1 MVFKLNQLELTSA
14 GPTSV
19 GEQVSRGSFVSN
31 NIHLVPVFCESSV
44 QSFFSVF
51 ERIATALQW
60 PQDMWGVM
68 LLCKFTGK
76 AQEACSGLSRQDSLV
91 YEKIKS
97 AVLQAYELVPEAYRQ
112 HFRGLELAHGQC
124 YLDFAREKAK
134 LFDRWCSA
142 SQVNDVGSIRELM
155 LVEDFKNSVP
165 ESIAFYLS
173 EQRVSTLQQAATLA
187 DEFKLTHKAKAAGHN
202 IPLCRSTSG
211 RGKSGPANKAN
222 AVVVSRSR
230 AKLCFFCHKPGHVV
244 ANCVRLA
251 LKRKAHPKGR
261 RPDLK
266 TVSRGSQTDKVVR
279 PSKGPHLGHSC
290 LRGSCG
296 QCKGS
301 TNPELPLVDHFSGPQ
316 NDLQVD
322 RACIAP
328 PLRPA
333 PMTNKHACTCD
344 LSNRLKAVAV
354 RSSDCLL
361 CSPQVMAHKSPD
373 YHTRHC
379 FEGLEPLSV
388 DVVNPLR
395 WGWQLPQEMPNRCYG
410 VW

>member
-1 MVFKLNQLELTSA
+1 MADEAISA
-14 GPTSV
+14 
-19 GEQVSRGSFVSN
+19 QVSRSSFVSS

-44 QSFFSVF
+44 ESFFSVF
-51 ERIATALQW
+51 ESIATALQW
-60 PQDMWGVM
+60 PEDVWGVM

-112 HFRGLELAHGQC
+112 NFRGLELAQGQS

-134 LFDRWCSA
+134 LFGRWCSA
-142 SQVNDVGSIRELM
+142 SQVHNFGSLRELM

-165 ESIAFYLS
+165 KCIALYLS
-173 EQRVSTLQQAATLA
+173 EQRVSTLQQAAILA
-187 DEFKLTHKAKAAGHN
+187 DEFTLTHKTNAVECD
-202 IPLCRSTSG
+202 IPSHYNTSW
-211 RGKSGPANKAN
+211 RARREPANEAEK
-222 AVVVSRSR
+222 VVVSSSK

-244 ANCVRLA
+244 ADCVKLA
-251 LKRKAHPKGR
+251 LKRKAYRKGR

-266 TVSRGSQTDKVVR
+266 TVTHGSQTNKVVR

-301 TNPELPLVDHFSGPQ
+301 INSERPLVDNFLGPQ
-316 NDLQVD
+316 NDLQGD
-322 RACIAP
+322 RLCIKP
-328 PLRPA
+328 PVRPA
-333 PMTNKHACTCD
+333 TLANKHACTGD
-344 LSNRLKAVAV
+344 LRNRLQSVAE
-354 RSSDCLL
+354 RSSDCL
-361 CSPQVMAHKSPD
+361 CSPHVMAQKSPS
-373 YHTRHC
+373 HHMRHC
-379 FEGLEPLSV
+379 FEGLGPPSV
-388 DVVNPLR
+388 SILNPLR
-395 WGWQLPQEMPNRCYG
+395 WGWQLPLTMPNRCYG